1 VIAPLRIA
9 ATPPDDRALALS
21 CAPGWLI
28 ARFAAEHT
36 TASWAIVGGG
46 LGAARTVAWLQIGDA
61 ELAPGVDP
69 AALLRA
75 RLAAAGISGAVGL
88 LTSCRVDRHADLTAR
103 HGELAAR
110 CIATVGLGNAL
121 RAGDPP
127 GPGRVG
133 TINLLCRVNAPL
145 SSEAQLEA
153 LALAAEARTLAV
165 CEAGVASTRTGLP
178 ASGTGTDCIVIAA
191 PRTAGAAVYAGKHTA
206 IGHVIGAAVL
216 EATRRGIAQSRR
228 DRAARP
234 TGEAARPAGEAA
246 HPTGETTRP
255 TGETARQARETARPV
270 REPHQADEAPHQAR
284 HAAHPAGEAAR

>member
-1 VIAPLRIA
+1 VIAPLRITA
-9 ATPPDDRALALS
+9 MAPDDRALALS
-21 CAPGWLI
+21 ARPGWLI
-28 ARFAAEHT
+28 ARFAAEHA

-46 LGAARTVAWLQIGDA
+46 LGAAHAVAWLQIGDA

-69 AALLRA
+69 AALLRD
-75 RLAAAGISGAVGL
+75 RLAAAGIAGAVGL
-88 LTSCRVDRHADLTAR
+88 LTSCRLDRHADVTAR

-145 SSEAQLEA
+145 SPEAQLEA

-165 CEAGVASTRTGLP
+165 REAGVASTRTGLP

-191 PRTAGAAVYAGKHTA
+191 PRDAGAAVYAGKHTGL
-206 IGHVIGAAVL
+206 GHVIGAAVL

-228 DRAARP
+228 DRATRPAGATARP
-234 TGEAARPAGEAA
+234 ASDTARLAGEAARPV
-246 HPTGETTRP
+246 
-255 TGETARQARETARPV
+255 GETAC
-270 REPHQADEAPHQAR
+270 
-284 HAAHPAGEAAR
+284 PAGQAAR